1 MGSFKPPENEALAF
15 FFEKMNEE
23 GLTLLNGTVFDKNR
37 TEEELEQSYNE
48 FILNMEANVLQKA
61 RDGLSEQFS
70 VEAYSYI
77 NEKYPVFRQQ
87 MLQALYTQSVRNGW
101 DGRAAYIEQLIFWCS
116 SVVALS
122 LQADAELKEAST
134 LEEIYEVEVD
144 YSILDISNPDV
155 TIEEAL
161 SIND

>member
-1 MGSFKPPENEALAF
+1 MGSFKPPETEFLPI

-23 GLTLLNGTVFDKNR
+23 GLTLLNGSVFDKTR
-37 TEEELEQSYNE
+37 TDEELEQVYNDFASNLE
-48 FILNMEANVLQKA
+48 ENVLEKA
-61 RDGLSEQFS
+61 RKALSEQFS

-87 MLQALYTQSVRNGW
+87 MLQALYTQAVRNNW

-122 LQADAELKEAST
+122 LQADSELKQATT
-134 LEEIYEVEVD
+134 LNEIYEVEVD

>member
-1 MGSFKPPENEALAF
+1 MGSFKPPETDFLPM

-23 GLTLLNGTVFDKNR
+23 GLTLLNGSVFDKTR
-37 TEEELEQSYNE
+37 TDEELEQVYNDFASNLE
-48 FILNMEANVLQKA
+48 ENVLEKA
-61 RDGLSEQFS
+61 RKALSEQFS

-87 MLQALYTQSVRNGW
+87 MLQALYTQAVRNNW
-101 DGRAAYIEQLIFWCS
+101 DGRASYIEQLIFWCS

-122 LQADAELKEAST
+122 LQADSELKQATT
-134 LEEIYEVEVD
+134 LNEIYEVEVD